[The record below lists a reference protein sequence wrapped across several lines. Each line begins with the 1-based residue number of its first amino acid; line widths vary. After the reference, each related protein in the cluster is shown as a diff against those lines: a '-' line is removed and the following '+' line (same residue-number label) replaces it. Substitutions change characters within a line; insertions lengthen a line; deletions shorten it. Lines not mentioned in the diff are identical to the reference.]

1 MAAPRIL
8 AGRQVKLEI
17 AGVWHWVPFGA
28 AALAVLADSAVF
40 SFSAALFWPW

>member
-8 AGRQVKLEI
+8 VGCQVKLEI
-17 AGVWHWVPFGA
+17 AGVWRWVTFGA

-40 SFSAALFWPW
+40 SSSAALFWPW